1 MSALSIRF
9 GRLPFFLHVGESSAD
24 RGTLGPIWTGRTRS
38 PQPEP
43 VKEVP
48 QHGCTVVRRIT
59 DDRGREWR
67 VRQLWSE
74 NCHGLLFQ
82 CSVRGIRSE
91 VRPMRA
97 PLESLTDD
105 ELITALAPADD

>member
-1 MSALSIRF
+1 MFSLSTT
-9 GRLPFFLHVGESSAD
+9 LPYQPGTTAPASVD
-24 RGTLGPIWTGRTRS
+24 PTRGTTWIGYHAGFAPAHVLPPR
-38 PQPEP
+38 
-43 VKEVP
+43 
-48 QHGCTVVRRIT
+48 HGCTVVRRIT

-82 CSVRGIRSE
+82 CAVRGLRSE
-91 VRPMRA
+91 IRPMRG

-105 ELITALAPADD
+105 ELIIALAATDD